1 MKKYLGSTA
10 LIFMTVISYGQRGF
24 GFDLG
29 FSSTKA
35 PMLDVKYFID
45 KNAASIG
52 VTYQFYNN
60 ALGSKEDA
68 IAPGTYAI
76 GDGDYFYSIDIGYT
90 RILSEHFSGSAE
102 VSFATR
108 RYYQNLSD
116 NSFSEGGYH
125 IIYKTKSEVGIGGI
139 VTYNF
144 NDMVGIFG
152 GYNTVRHAF
161 FGVQLKF
168 VKYKKYATGEH

>member
-1 MKKYLGSTA
+1 MKRYLALTV
-10 LIFMTVISYGQRGF
+10 LIFMTMVCYGQRGF

-29 FSSTKA
+29 FSSSKA
-35 PMLDVKYFID
+35 PMLDVKYFLD

-52 VTYQFYNN
+52 VTYQFFND

-68 IAPGTYAI
+68 IIPGTTAI

-108 RYYQNLSD
+108 RYYQ
-116 NSFSEGGYH
+116 
-125 IIYKTKSEVGIGGI
+125 
-139 VTYNF
+139 
-144 NDMVGIFG
+144 
-152 GYNTVRHAF
+152 
-161 FGVQLKF
+161 
-168 VKYKKYATGEH
+168 